1 MKQLRSAAS
10 LAIVANVLA
19 GKFDI
24 SIKFTTDEAYCG
36 VSESGKY
43 EIGIPY
49 TTDTSFG
56 NILLGFL
63 IHEIGHAKFTDFS
76 FVAQT
81 GNKYISVLENICED
95 IWIESKLEHVYGGA
109 KYYLDA
115 VRQHVFTEKPI
126 NSVISIE
133 EKITFFINYVL
144 LHGRS
149 KYNGVVVNNINELK
163 LQFISIFTIAISD
176 KVDRLLEMVLLSTTT
191 VDNNLIAKKLFI
203 VLATALQLKPQD
215 TLPPSN
221 GSSGDAGNSEGNDP
235 DGSGNSEGNDPDG
248 SGNSEGNDPDGSGNS
263 EGNDPDGSGNSEGN
277 DPDGSGNSEG
287 NDPDGSGSSEGND
300 PDGSGNSE
308 GNDPDGSG
316 NSDCSGVGESSNG
329 PNDVNVSTETDTDD
343 LDSDPES
350 FNDIFKDVSFDS
362 VNENVIQDITS
373 TISNTEQL
381 KKDMSSKG
389 IVNDFFNV
397 AIINTEWKKNFNQA
411 TQTITSLDIKRSLNT
426 GCRLRR
432 SFEKLVHDNTTS
444 TSRLKEQGARIKSS
458 KLAGVK
464 TGNTNI
470 FKTKSVIQSP
480 NCACS
485 ILLDTSS
492 SMHEYHFDTSRIRAA
507 LSSVI
512 AVLEGLN
519 ITGVSTACYAFPF
532 YVEESN
538 SLLVQTMKPRYTPLR
553 ASISQ
558 GVFTHKGCLGSTP
571 LAESLIPVISEI
583 ALSREKK
590 KMIFI
595 ITDGE
600 PNDDNKTQEIINSAT
615 IEGIEVCTFV
625 LNEDGTNEAY
635 FKRIFGKNTI
645 FINKFNEIEQSI
657 LQMCANLIVTAR

>member
-36 VSESGKY
+36 ISESGKY

-63 IHEIGHAKFTDFS
+63 LHEIGHAKFTDFS

-149 KYNGVVVNNINELK
+149 KYNGVVVNNINDLK
-163 LQFISIFTIAISD
+163 LQFISIFTKTISD

-221 GSSGDAGNSEGNDP
+221 GSSDNYGNSEGNNPDGSGNSEGNNPDGSGNSKDNNPDGSGNSEGNNPDGSGNSKGNNP
-235 DGSGNSEGNDPDG
+235 DGSGNSEGND
-248 SGNSEGNDPDGSGNS
+248 S
-263 EGNDPDGSGNSEGN
+263 
-277 DPDGSGNSEG
+277 
-287 NDPDGSGSSEGND
+287 
-300 PDGSGNSE
+300 
-308 GNDPDGSG
+308 DGSG
-316 NSDCSGVGESSNG
+316 NSDCSGMGKTSNG
-329 PNDVNVSTETDTDD
+329 PNDANFSTETDIDD

-350 FNDIFKDVSFDS
+350 FSDIFKDVSFDTI
-362 VNENVIQDITS
+362 NANVIQDITS
-373 TISNTEQL
+373 TISNKEQL

-397 AIINTEWKKNFNQA
+397 AIINTEWKKNFDQA
-411 TQTITSLDIKRSLNT
+411 TQTITSLDIKRSLTT
-426 GCRLRR
+426 GSRLRR

-444 TSRLKEQGARIKSS
+444 TSRLR
-458 KLAGVK
+458 
-464 TGNTNI
+464 
-470 FKTKSVIQSP
+470 
-480 NCACS
+480 
-485 ILLDTSS
+485 
-492 SMHEYHFDTSRIRAA
+492 
-507 LSSVI
+507 
-512 AVLEGLN
+512 
-519 ITGVSTACYAFPF
+519 
-532 YVEESN
+532 
-538 SLLVQTMKPRYTPLR
+538 
-553 ASISQ
+553 
-558 GVFTHKGCLGSTP
+558 
-571 LAESLIPVISEI
+571 
-583 ALSREKK
+583 
-590 KMIFI
+590 
-595 ITDGE
+595 
-600 PNDDNKTQEIINSAT
+600 
-615 IEGIEVCTFV
+615 
-625 LNEDGTNEAY
+625 
-635 FKRIFGKNTI
+635 
-645 FINKFNEIEQSI
+645 
-657 LQMCANLIVTAR
+657 

>member
-163 LQFISIFTIAISD
+163 LQFISIFTEAISD

-221 GSSGDAGNSEGNDP
+221 GSSDDAGNSEGNA
-235 DGSGNSEGNDPDG
+235 
-248 SGNSEGNDPDGSGNS
+248 
-263 EGNDPDGSGNSEGN
+263 PDGSGNSEGN

-362 VNENVIQDITS
+362 VNDNVIQDITS

>member
-63 IHEIGHAKFTDFS
+63 LHEIGHAKFTDFS

-149 KYNGVVVNNINELK
+149 KYNGVVVNNINDLK
-163 LQFISIFTIAISD
+163 LQFISIFTKTISD

-221 GSSGDAGNSEGNDP
+221 GSSDNYGNSEGND
-235 DGSGNSEGNDPDG
+235 S
-248 SGNSEGNDPDGSGNS
+248 
-263 EGNDPDGSGNSEGN
+263 
-277 DPDGSGNSEG
+277 
-287 NDPDGSGSSEGND
+287 
-300 PDGSGNSE
+300 
-308 GNDPDGSG
+308 DGSG
-316 NSDCSGVGESSNG
+316 NSDCSGMGKTSNG
-329 PNDVNVSTETDTDD
+329 PNDANFSTETDIDD

-350 FNDIFKDVSFDS
+350 FSDIFKDVSFDTI
-362 VNENVIQDITS
+362 NANVIQDITS
-373 TISNTEQL
+373 TISNKEQL

-397 AIINTEWKKNFNQA
+397 AIINTEWKKNFDQA
-411 TQTITSLDIKRSLNT
+411 TQTITSLDIKRSLTT
-426 GCRLRR
+426 GSRLRR

-444 TSRLKEQGARIKSS
+444 TSRLREQGARIKSS

-470 FKTKSVIQSP
+470 FK
-480 NCACS
+480 
-485 ILLDTSS
+485 
-492 SMHEYHFDTSRIRAA
+492 
-507 LSSVI
+507 
-512 AVLEGLN
+512 
-519 ITGVSTACYAFPF
+519 
-532 YVEESN
+532 
-538 SLLVQTMKPRYTPLR
+538 
-553 ASISQ
+553 
-558 GVFTHKGCLGSTP
+558 
-571 LAESLIPVISEI
+571 
-583 ALSREKK
+583 
-590 KMIFI
+590 
-595 ITDGE
+595 
-600 PNDDNKTQEIINSAT
+600 
-615 IEGIEVCTFV
+615 
-625 LNEDGTNEAY
+625 
-635 FKRIFGKNTI
+635 
-645 FINKFNEIEQSI
+645 
-657 LQMCANLIVTAR
+657 

>member
-163 LQFISIFTIAISD
+163 LQFISIFTEAISD

-221 GSSGDAGNSEGNDP
+221 GSSDDAGNSEGNAPDGSGNSESNDP
-235 DGSGNSEGNDPDG
+235 DGSGNSEGNA
-248 SGNSEGNDPDGSGNS
+248 
-263 EGNDPDGSGNSEGN
+263 
-277 DPDGSGNSEG
+277 
-287 NDPDGSGSSEGND
+287 PDGSGSSEGND

-362 VNENVIQDITS
+362 VNDNVIQDITS

-381 KKDMSSKG
+381 KKDMGSKG

>member
-1 MKQLRSAAS
+1 GIYMKQLRSAAS

-36 VSESGKY
+36 ISESGKY

-63 IHEIGHAKFTDFS
+63 LHEIGHAKFTDFS

-149 KYNGVVVNNINELK
+149 KYNGVVVNNINDLK
-163 LQFISIFTIAISD
+163 LQFISIFTKTISD

-221 GSSGDAGNSEGNDP
+221 GSSDNYGNSEGNNPDGSGNSEGNNPDGSGNSEGNNPDGSGNSKDNNPDGSGNSEGNNPDGSGNSKGNNP
-235 DGSGNSEGNDPDG
+235 DGSGNSEGND
-248 SGNSEGNDPDGSGNS
+248 S
-263 EGNDPDGSGNSEGN
+263 
-277 DPDGSGNSEG
+277 
-287 NDPDGSGSSEGND
+287 
-300 PDGSGNSE
+300 
-308 GNDPDGSG
+308 DGSG
-316 NSDCSGVGESSNG
+316 NSDCSGMGKTSNG
-329 PNDVNVSTETDTDD
+329 PNDANFSTETDIDD

-350 FNDIFKDVSFDS
+350 FSDIFKDVSFDTI
-362 VNENVIQDITS
+362 NANVIQDITS
-373 TISNTEQL
+373 TISNKEQL

-397 AIINTEWKKNFNQA
+397 AIINTEWKKNFDQA
-411 TQTITSLDIKRSLNT
+411 TQTITSLDIKRSLTT
-426 GCRLRR
+426 GSRLRR

-444 TSRLKEQGARIKSS
+444 TSRLREQGARIKSS

-470 FKTKSVIQSP
+470 FKTKNVIQSP

-519 ITGVSTACYAFPF
+519 ISGVSTACYAFPF

-600 PNDDNKTQEIINSAT
+600 PNDDKKTKEIINSAT

-625 LNEDGTNEAY
+625 LNEDGANEAY
-635 FKRIFGKNTI
+635 FKGIFGKNTI
-645 FINKFNEIEQSI
+645 FINNFNEIEQSI

>member
-63 IHEIGHAKFTDFS
+63 LHEIGHAKFTDFS

-149 KYNGVVVNNINELK
+149 KYNGVVVNNINDLK
-163 LQFISIFTIAISD
+163 LQFISIFTKTISD

-221 GSSGDAGNSEGNDP
+221 GSSDNYGNSEGND
-235 DGSGNSEGNDPDG
+235 S
-248 SGNSEGNDPDGSGNS
+248 
-263 EGNDPDGSGNSEGN
+263 
-277 DPDGSGNSEG
+277 
-287 NDPDGSGSSEGND
+287 
-300 PDGSGNSE
+300 
-308 GNDPDGSG
+308 DGSG
-316 NSDCSGVGESSNG
+316 NSDCSGMGKTSNG
-329 PNDVNVSTETDTDD
+329 PNDANFSTETDIDD

-350 FNDIFKDVSFDS
+350 FSDIFKDVSFDTI
-362 VNENVIQDITS
+362 NANVIQDITS
-373 TISNTEQL
+373 TISNKEQL

-397 AIINTEWKKNFNQA
+397 AIINTEWKKNFDQA
-411 TQTITSLDIKRSLNT
+411 TQTITSLDIKRSLTT
-426 GCRLRR
+426 GSRLRR

-444 TSRLKEQGARIKSS
+444 TSRLREQGARIKSS

-470 FKTKSVIQSP
+470 FKTKNVIQSP

-519 ITGVSTACYAFPF
+519 ISGVSTACYAFPF

-600 PNDDNKTQEIINSAT
+600 PNDDKKTKEIINSAT

-625 LNEDGTNEAY
+625 LNEDGANKAY
-635 FKRIFGKNTI
+635 FKGIFGKNTI
-645 FINKFNEIEQSI
+645 FINNFNEIEQSI

>member
-221 GSSGDAGNSEGNDP
+221 GSSGDA
-235 DGSGNSEGNDPDG
+235 
-248 SGNSEGNDPDGSGNS
+248 
-263 EGNDPDGSGNSEGN
+263 
-277 DPDGSGNSEG
+277 
-287 NDPDGSGSSEGND
+287 
-300 PDGSGNSE
+300 GNSE